1 MNWQKSL
8 ARVVKAL
15 RIEEARL
22 ERELAT
28 VKHRIA
34 GVTGVVG
41 GAAAAKGPKKRRN
54 MSAAA
59 RAAII
64 VPEPPWNATRSA
76 EGSSEDIGT

>member
-59 RAAII
+59 RAAISRAAKKR
-64 VPEPPWNATRSA
+64 WAKYRA
-76 EGSSEDIGT
+76 EKAGS